1 MSYNRREFIRGSLL
15 FAGGIMLPAGIM
27 GCRSEHQKD
36 HYDIVVYGATSG
48 GIIAAVA
55 AARKGYS
62 VILVEPSS
70 HLGGLTTGGLGA
82 TDIGIEGTIGGMSL
96 EFYSTVREYYRPE
109 ERWKYE
115 SRSEYMD
122 RSGHF
127 FQPDRAGM
135 FGFEPHAAKK
145 IYEDML
151 QEAGV
156 PVVMNDRIV
165 LGSRGIEKRENK
177 IKAIITEKGS
187 VYRGDIF
194 IDASYECDLMAMAG
208 VSYHVGREANS
219 QYEETLNGVQAV
231 RTHNHIFPGFV
242 DPYIEPGNPQSGV
255 LPGVHDEG
263 PGEEFSEDHRV
274 QAYCFRMCLTDAPEI
289 RVPFEQPQG
298 YDELQYELLFR
309 NFEAGENR
317 IPWLPG
323 GMPNRKTDT
332 NNRWGFSTN
341 MVGVN
346 YGYPDGNYATRE
358 AIVEMQE
365 HYQRGLMWTLAN
377 HPRVPDDI
385 RNEVAR
391 WGLAAD
397 EFTENN
403 NWPTQIY
410 VREARRMVGEYVTTE
425 HDCRRMRIVSDPVGL
440 GSYTMDSHNVQRFIT
455 KQGCVQNE
463 GNIEVSPGGPYAIS
477 YRSLLPK
484 RNECANLLVC
494 TNGVSSS
501 HIAFGSIRM
510 EPVFMM
516 LGQSAAAAAVQSLED
531 GVDLH
536 DIDYPILQNRLI
548 ADGQRLDIDTDQYP
562 PLPPDSEPLT
572 ERWRAWNEPDLEK
585 GCVVTC
591 EDRRENKQTNGGT
604 D

>member
-1 MSYNRREFIRGSLL
+1 MSYSRRDFIKGSLVL
-15 FAGGIMLPAGIM
+15 AGGLILPSGM
-27 GCRSEHQKD
+27 MSCTDGSQKD
-36 HYDIVVYGATSG
+36 RYDIVVYGATSG

-62 VILVEPSS
+62 VILVEPSG

-82 TDIGIEGTIGGMSL
+82 TDIGLEGTIGGMSL
-96 EFYSTVREYYRPE
+96 EFYRSVREYYRFDDTWE
-109 ERWKYE
+109 YE
-115 SRSEYMD
+115 SRSEYME
-122 RSGHF
+122 RSGQF
-127 FQPDRAGM
+127 FQPDREGM
-135 FGFEPHAAKK
+135 FGFEPHVTKK

-151 QEAGV
+151 QQAGV

-165 LGSRGIEKRENK
+165 LGSRGIEKRDNK
-177 IKAIITEKGS
+177 ITAIITEKGS

-208 VSYHVGREANS
+208 VSYHVGREANAK
-219 QYEETLNGVQAV
+219 YDETLNGIQAV
-231 RTHNHIFPGFV
+231 QTHNHIFPGFV
-242 DPYIEPGNPQSGV
+242 DPYIEPGNAQSGI
-255 LPGVHDEG
+255 LPGVHNGE

-274 QAYCFRMCLTDAPEI
+274 QAYCFRMCLTDEPANQI
-289 RVPFEQPQG
+289 PFEQPHG

-346 YGYPDGNYATRE
+346 YGYPDGYYTTRE
-358 AIVEMQE
+358 ELIGMQE
-365 HYQRGLMWTLAN
+365 HYQRGLMWALAN
-377 HPRVPDDI
+377 HPRVPEPI

-397 EFTENN
+397 EFIDNN

-410 VREARRMVGEYVTTE
+410 VREARRMIGEYVTTE
-425 HDCRRMRIVSDPVGL
+425 HDCRRMRIAPDPVGL
-440 GSYTMDSHNVQRFIT
+440 GSYTMDSHNVQRYIT

-516 LGQSAAAAAVQSLED
+516 LGQSAAAAAVLSLQD

-536 DIDYPILQNRLI
+536 DIDYPKLGNRLI

-562 PLPPDSEPLT
+562 PLPPGTEPLR
-572 ERWRAWNEPDLEK
+572 ERWRFGGEPDPER

-591 EDRRENKQTNGGT
+591 ENRQAGE
-604 D
+604 